1 MYLSFFHKFYDLT
14 LLLQYYFLVQKESLC
29 LSADEYP
36 ELKSNHV
43 YFTDDDDD
51 DNLYHS
57 RSMKNP
63 ENCTVEKIVSPH
75 QLASPCPCVA
85 RTKSPED
92 ERFIQ

>member
-1 MYLSFFHKFYDLT
+1 MLF
-14 LLLQYYFLVQKESLC
+14 QYYFLVQNESLC
-29 LSADEYP
+29 LSGDEYP

-43 YFTDDDDD
+43 YFTDDDR
-51 DNLYHS
+51 LYHS
-57 RSMKNP
+57 GTMKNP